1 MISKLSKSFERFLDA
16 RILIYSYF
24 FIIHLQKWNFVY
36 VSYNKFLNYLEKKN
50 LLINVDQDIFFI

>member
-24 FIIHLQKWNFVY
+24 YIIHLQKWNFVY
-36 VSYNKFLNYLEKKN
+36 VSYNKFLNYLEKKTY
-50 LLINVDQDIFFI
+50 L